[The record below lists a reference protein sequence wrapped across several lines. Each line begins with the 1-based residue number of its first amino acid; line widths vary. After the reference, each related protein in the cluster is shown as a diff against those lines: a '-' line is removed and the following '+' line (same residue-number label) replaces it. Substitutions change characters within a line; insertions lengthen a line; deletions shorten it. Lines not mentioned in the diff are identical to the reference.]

1 MAEEE
6 CKCPPEGLPAWMGT
20 FADLMSLLMCFFVLL
35 LSFSEMD
42 VLKFKQI
49 AGSMK
54 YAFGVQ
60 SMLEVKDIPKGT
72 SVIAQE
78 FTPGKP
84 DPTPIEVIMQQT
96 IEMTKAKLDFQDG
109 DSSRVGGQENVKVRK
124 VASPQEVEAESTSEA
139 QSESDAEGQKEEA
152 PTQEQQSES
161 KDSQLEEFNPAPGV
175 SAQHGLAKKIA
186 KELREEI
193 EDGAIEIEALGQQL
207 IIRVREKGAFPS
219 GSAFL
224 QPRFRP
230 VIAKVAKVLVDVPGV
245 ITISGHTD
253 DEQVQSELYRS
264 NWDLS
269 AQRAVS
275 VAHEMLK
282 VRQIRSKQLVVVGYA
297 NSKPLNKS
305 KNKNEK
311 QRNRRVE
318 IMIMQG
324 EASESEEIG
333 VAPE

>member
-60 SMLEVKDIPKGT
+60 SLLEVKDIPKGT

-96 IEMTKAKLDFQDG
+96 IEITKAKLDFQEG

-124 VASPQEVEAESTSEA
+124 VATPEKVEEEATS
-139 QSESDAEGQKEEA
+139 QSKSESDAEGQKEEA
-152 PTQEQQSES
+152 PVQEKVSES
-161 KDSQLEEFNPAPGV
+161 DQTQLEDFTPAPGV
-175 SAQHGLAKKIA
+175 SAQHGLAKQIA
-186 KELREEI
+186 QELKNEI
-193 EDGAIEIEALGQQL
+193 EDGAIEVEALGQQL

-230 VIAKVAKVLVDVPGV
+230 VIHKVAEILVDVPGV

-253 DEQVQSELYRS
+253 NEKVQSELYRS

-269 AQRAVS
+269 AQRAIS
-275 VAHEMLK
+275 VAHEMLT
-282 VRQIRSKQLVVVGYA
+282 IRGIKDKKLVVVGYA
-297 NSKPLNKS
+297 NSKPLTTNKT
-305 KNKNEK
+305 KAERR
-311 QRNRRVE
+311 RNRRVE

-324 EASESEEIG
+324 EAKESEEID
-333 VAPE
+333 ASPR

>member
-1 MAEEE
+1 MEEE

-60 SMLEVKDIPKGT
+60 SLLEVKDIPKGT

-84 DPTPIEVIMQQT
+84 DPTPIEVVMQQT
-96 IEMTKAKLDFQDG
+96 IEITKAKLDFQDG
-109 DSSRVGGQENVKVRK
+109 DASRVGGQENVKVRK
-124 VASPQEVEAESTSEA
+124 VATPEKEESEDSAKTDSD
-139 QSESDAEGQKEEA
+139 SDAESQKEEA
-152 PTQEQQSES
+152 PVQEKISES
-161 KDSQLEEFNPAPGV
+161 EETQMEDFTPAPGV
-175 SAQHGLAKKIA
+175 SAQHGLAKQVA
-186 KELREEI
+186 QELQKEI
-193 EDGAIEIEALGQQL
+193 EDGAIEVEALGQQL

-230 VIAKVAKVLVDVPGV
+230 VIHKVAEILVDVPGV

-253 DEQVQSELYRS
+253 NEQVQSELYRS

-282 VRQIRSKQLVVVGYA
+282 VKGIRSKKLVVSGYA
-297 NSKPLNKS
+297 NSKPLTKA
-305 KNKNEK
+305 KLEK

-324 EASESEEIG
+324 EAKESEEIG
-333 VAPE
+333 AAP